1 MATYKIT
8 MLRHGE
14 SAWNA
19 DNKFCGW
26 YDADL
31 AESGVQEAKRAAQ
44 VCSQVY
50 IIARQSRLNSE
61 YEIDQCTP

>member
-1 MATYKIT
+1 MATYKVT

-31 AESGVQEAKRAAQ
+31 VESGVQEAKKAAQ
-44 VCSQVY
+44 VCD
-50 IIARQSRLNSE
+50 IELHN
-61 YEIDQCTP
+61 TK

>member
-1 MATYKIT
+1 MAMFTLT

-19 DNKFCGW
+19 ENKFCGW

-31 AESGVQEAKRAAQ
+31 AESGFDEAKKAAQ
-44 VCSQVY
+44 VSSFVAAMY
-50 IIARQSRLNSE
+50 RKTITRLSWHSRSL
-61 YEIDQCTP
+61 

>member
-1 MATYKIT
+1 MAAFTLT

-31 AESGVQEAKRAAQ
+31 AESGFDEAKNAAQ
-44 VCSQVY
+44 VSSCVD
-50 IIARQSRLNSE
+50 ARLYTGRQ
-61 YEIDQCTP
+61 

>member
-31 AESGVQEAKRAAQ
+31 AESGVQEAERAAQ
-44 VCSQVY
+44 VWYNSSAVTK
-50 IIARQSRLNSE
+50 SRCKTTKTTSLN
-61 YEIDQCTP
+61 DDL